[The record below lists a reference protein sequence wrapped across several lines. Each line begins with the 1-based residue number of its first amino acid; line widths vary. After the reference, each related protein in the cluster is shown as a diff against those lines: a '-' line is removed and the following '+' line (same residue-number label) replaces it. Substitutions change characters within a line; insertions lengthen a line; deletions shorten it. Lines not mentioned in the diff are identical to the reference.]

1 MGDRTSHRVRA
12 MAIAAIV
19 VVGLGACSS
28 GQSGDRGSTNI
39 DPTTPSLVETTTS
52 SAVQLVDVAKAMVLA
67 VDPSVVVIDV
77 RTPGEF
83 AQGHIDRAQVVD
95 FDAPGFRDRIAQFDH
110 SATYLV
116 YCHSG
121 NRSGQATAIMAE
133 LGFTKVYDLA
143 GGIPAWQ
150 GAGGPIVK

>member
-1 MGDRTSHRVRA
+1 VRA
-12 MAIAAIV
+12 IVVAAIV
-19 VVGLGACSS
+19 ALGLGACSS
-28 GQSGDRGSTNI
+28 GQSSERVSI
-39 DPTTPSLVETTTS
+39 EPTTPPPVDTTTS
-52 SAVQLVDVAKAMVLA
+52 SAVQLVDVAKATTLVA
-67 VDPSVVVIDV
+67 DPSVVVIDV

-83 AQGHIDRAQVVD
+83 AEGHIDRAQVVD
-95 FDAPGFRDRIAQFDH
+95 FNAPGFRDRIAQFDR

-121 NRSGQATAIMAE
+121 NRSGQATAMMAE